1 MMVLFLKTLLSLI
14 GLAVAAVSFWWNL
27 NMPDPVGPIPVFGG
41 VALFLFAIIVL

>member
-1 MMVLFLKTLLSLI
+1 MMILFLKILLSLL

-27 NMPDPVGPIPVFGG
+27 NVPVPVGPIPVFGG